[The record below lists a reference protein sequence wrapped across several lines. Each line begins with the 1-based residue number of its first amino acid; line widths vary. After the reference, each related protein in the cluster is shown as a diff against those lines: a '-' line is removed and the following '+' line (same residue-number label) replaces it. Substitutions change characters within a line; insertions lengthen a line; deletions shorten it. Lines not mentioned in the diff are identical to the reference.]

1 MEEKRGQF
9 KAKASNSWST
19 IRQAEPDP
27 VFAPSPEPEP
37 VDEDPYVVSVTQD
50 SEPPA
55 PAPEPV
61 PVARGGLQSASALKA
76 EQERREAEQ
85 ARKKAQVEQ
94 ELAQLRK
101 ARKDRGEDTDDEE
114 DPHTT
119 VYRDS
124 SGKRIDMKLARA
136 EEAKRKRDDLEKQM
150 KKMEWGKGL
159 VQKGEKEQRKLEAEK
174 LAKKG
179 IARYASVTRGIACTR
194 RLTRLSPGAQKI
206 CGRRRHERGAEGT

>member
-1 MEEKRGQF
+1 MTDADVGGLWCLTVVEEKRGQF

-27 VFAPSPEPEP
+27 VFEPSPEPEP

-50 SEPPA
+50 AAPDEPA
-55 PAPEPV
+55 PA

-85 ARKKAQVEQ
+85 ARKKIQVEQ

-101 ARKDRGEDTDDEE
+101 ARKDRGEDSDDEE

-124 SGKRIDMKLARA
+124 SGKRIDMKLAKA
-136 EEAKRKRDDLEKQM
+136 EEAKRKRDELEKQM

-159 VQKGEKEQRKLEAEK
+159 VQKAEVQQRKLEAEK
-174 LAKKG
+174 LAQKG
-179 IARYASVTRGIACTR
+179 IAR
-194 RLTRLSPGAQKI
+194 
-206 CGRRRHERGAEGT
+206 

>member
-1 MEEKRGQF
+1 MLVDSGLTVVEEKRGQF

-27 VFAPSPEPEP
+27 VFEPSPEPEP

-50 SEPPA
+50 AAPEEPA
-55 PAPEPV
+55 PA

-85 ARKKAQVEQ
+85 ARKKIQVEQ

-101 ARKDRGEDTDDEE
+101 ARKDRGEDSDDEE

-124 SGKRIDMKLARA
+124 SGKRIDMKLAKA
-136 EEAKRKRDDLEKQM
+136 EEAKRKRDELEKQM

-159 VQKGEKEQRKLEAEK
+159 VQKAEVQQRKLEAEK
-174 LAKKG
+174 LAQKG
-179 IARYASVTRGIACTR
+179 IAR
-194 RLTRLSPGAQKI
+194 
-206 CGRRRHERGAEGT
+206 